1 MNSTS
6 DQENINTYTKVC
18 EQQTWYKQLASD
30 FSLTWVAGTTYC
42 GDKSIRPVPHF
53 EEVSNQVN
61 RFRMPFRFGVI
72 LGAIALFALTYFE
85 YGAFENHVENFTW
98 FAPGFLLVSIA
109 QGCLFVAAVHWAN
122 SVSKILI
129 GQWLA
134 VNWKTQDFKRDVEI
148 ATGWVSGHDLDR
160 LKSAPCERATGI
172 PTTVTV
178 AVQRVLSRT
187 AEDVKE
193 LEPGFIAGTVDRSSF
208 ELAKDHARMGWTA
221 LAKVGWCPM
230 DLTLEDLYS
239 EAKRKLAAK
248 AAAAKATTATPAP
261 AVLAEK

>member
-30 FSLTWVAGTTYC
+30 FSLTWVAGTTYN
-42 GDKSIRPVPHF
+42 GDKSIMPVRHF
-53 EEVSNQVN
+53 KEVLSQVT

-109 QGCLFVAAVHWAN
+109 QGCLFVAAVHWAD
-122 SVSKILI
+122 SVLQILI

-178 AVQRVLSRT
+178 AVQRVLSNV
-187 AEDVKE
+187 AKNVKS
-193 LEPGFIAGTVDRSSF
+193 LEPDFEAGKIERSVF
-208 ELAKDHARMGWTA
+208 EHAKSQAKNAFVA
-221 LAKVGWCPM
+221 LSKVGWCPRGLSL
-230 DLTLEDLYS
+230 DGLYAD
-239 EAKRKLAAK
+239 AKKVLAAE
-248 AAAAKATTATPAP
+248 AAAATPAP
-261 AVLAEK
+261 ATTMGQ